1 MVTELDSL
9 RDMVSSGDSSR
20 NEIAD
25 QAQVVIEAA
34 GTAFRDSKELSAA
47 TRAEID
53 AADKA
58 FRDAVKAIPSTT
70 SSLEEAAQ
78 AYRAAYEAYD
88 ESIAAIRASARVLEN
103 HPRHRSRSRTGPGSP
118 SGLNVV
124 GAARTGLGRGLRGC
138 AHLWTL
144 GAGKEPECARTRH
157 CGGDCASEGAPRGR
171 REE

>member
-1 MVTELDSL
+1 MSGIRWATIALTGSAVVLSACTSASTTETSSAGDAYCSSSQAVVTELDSL
-9 RDMVSSGDSSR
+9 KDMVSSGDSSR

-25 QAQVVIEAA
+25 QAQVVVEAA

-78 AYRAAYEAYD
+78 AYRGAYEAYD
-88 ESIAAIRASARVLEN
+88 ESIAAIRASAQ
-103 HPRHRSRSRTGPGSP
+103 
-118 SGLNVV
+118 
-124 GAARTGLGRGLRGC
+124 C
-138 AHLWTL
+138 
-144 GAGKEPECARTRH
+144 
-157 CGGDCASEGAPRGR
+157 
-171 REE
+171 